1 LRKSYRIFERMQ
13 TISVQTTQNVVIQYP
28 IASVGDRILAYILD
42 TIIKIA
48 YTLLVVA
55 LFVNFEV
62 EIVWLYF
69 VFLALP
75 WILYH
80 LLFEIF
86 MNGQSPGK
94 RVLGIQVVRLD
105 GTQPAIGDYI
115 LRWVFSLIDFYV
127 LSGAL
132 AVVVIAFGGRGQR
145 IGDLVAGTSVVKL
158 IAQREIT
165 ADQIFVTSENSYVPT
180 FPQVAQLD
188 SRDIELIQRALEAN
202 TQYENLQPTLMVA
215 DKIKSLLNIQTALPP
230 SEFLYTIVKDYNH
243 LTAR

>member
-1 LRKSYRIFERMQ
+1 MQ
-13 TISVQTTQNVVIQYP
+13 TISVQTTQNVIIQYP

-42 TIIKIA
+42 AIIKIA
-48 YTLLVVA
+48 YVFLIVA
-55 LFVNFEV
+55 LFVNFDV

-69 VFLALP
+69 VFLVLP
-75 WILYH
+75 WLLYH

-105 GTQPAIGDYI
+105 GTQATIGDYI
-115 LRWVFSLIDFYV
+115 LRWVFSFVDFYV

-132 AVVVIAFGGRGQR
+132 AVVIIAFGGKGQR
-145 IGDLVAGTSVVKL
+145 IGDIVAGTTVVKL

-165 ADQIFVTSENSYVPT
+165 ADQIFVTSDNSYVPT
-180 FPQVAQLD
+180 FPQVTQLD

-202 TQYENLQPTLMVA
+202 TQFENIQPTLMVA
-215 DKIKSLLNIQTALPP
+215 DKIKMLLNIQTSLPP
-230 SEFLYTIVKDYNH
+230 SEFLFTIVKDYNH